1 MDITCSL
8 TACGRVYNPQDW
20 FYNPSYVVNRIY
32 YIVSGSAVYRDK
44 MPLRPGYLYIFK
56 ASPEFKVYQSP
67 DDPVDHVYF
76 DFLTYRDLI
85 SSEYLEID
93 PSGSPRL
100 QNLLLAIKE
109 DFAHPPHPEDIAK
122 SYLELILYYLKDI
135 LLCREKYSEI
145 TSEMLRLI
153 HSRPMRE
160 LSVNQLAQEMNRN
173 VNHIIRCF
181 KKDLGITPH
190 KYIAMM
196 KVNLAIAYMR
206 EGKSRTE
213 IADQLGF
220 ESLSAFS
227 HFFHH
232 ETKTMQSS

>member
-20 FYNPSYVVNRIY
+20 FYNPSYVV
-32 YIVSGSAVYRDK
+32 
-44 MPLRPGYLYIFK
+44 
-56 ASPEFKVYQSP
+56 
-67 DDPVDHVYF
+67 
-76 DFLTYRDLI
+76 
-85 SSEYLEID
+85 
-93 PSGSPRL
+93 
-100 QNLLLAIKE
+100 
-109 DFAHPPHPEDIAK
+109 
-122 SYLELILYYLKDI
+122 
-135 LLCREKYSEI
+135 
-145 TSEMLRLI
+145 
-153 HSRPMRE
+153 
-160 LSVNQLAQEMNRN
+160 NRN